1 MATAPLLSDP
11 ASAPPSTELLA
22 TVAHEL
28 RTPLATLHATLEVLG
43 DLSTLDPAD
52 AARFLYRLQR
62 AVGWMDGLVDNL
74 TTWTSLQS
82 GHLVLNCARMEV
94 LACIEPAL
102 ALVQPLLERKEQ
114 HVRLIYPEVSPVVS
128 GDARRLGQVV
138 VNLLSNASTYSPEGD
153 VIDLV
158 VFVVDERVK
167 VQVTDHGPGIPLDE
181 QPHIFG
187 RFTRG
192 TEATHS
198 SMGGLGLGLYIVQTL
213 VELQGGRVGLDSIP
227 GQGASF
233 WFRLPCLAAAPSQP
247 ARPLLRGRRLPTR
260 VAGVEDARSAR

>member
-1 MATAPLLSDP
+1 MPTAPILSDP
-11 ASAPPSTELLA
+11 SSAPPSAELLA

-43 DLSTLDPAD
+43 DMSSLPPED

-62 AVGWMDGLVDNL
+62 AVGWMDGLIDNL

-82 GHLVLNCARMEV
+82 GHLTLQCARMAV
-94 LACIEPAL
+94 LECIEPAL

-114 HVRLIYPEVSPVVS
+114 QVRLIYPEVSPVVS

-138 VNLLSNASTYSPEGD
+138 VNLLSNASTYSPAGD

-167 VQVTDHGPGIPLDE
+167 VQVIDHGPGISLDE
-181 QPHIFG
+181 QQHIFR
-187 RFTRG
+187 RFSRG
-192 TEATHS
+192 TEAAHS

-213 VELQGGRVGLDSIP
+213 VELQGGRVGVDSAP
-227 GQGASF
+227 GQGATF
-233 WFRLPCLAAAPSQP
+233 WFRLPCLAAARPHP
-247 ARPLLRGRRLPTR
+247 ARPLLRGRGAPR
-260 VAGVEDARSAR
+260 